1 MKRLARLTL
10 AVALVAVAVPALA
23 GDVKVSF
30 SNGLVTIVATD
41 ATPRQI
47 LAEWA
52 RQGRVLITN
61 LDRLAGGPITMQ
73 MTDVPEA
80 QALETLLRGTAG
92 YVAAPRVEGMVAA
105 SSYDRIDAHARRGAG
120 GAARRLVVW
129 AGDEYGRRPGRPSN
143 LPVYDAMTDN
153 DAEAVRQSM
162 GSGRDAA
169 RPTLYR
175 QSGQG
180 QVVMPGIMAPSYG
193 QNAGAPGSPAN
204 TTQTGQA
211 AGVARQP
218 AAAGA
223 ATPGVFTAPPQPL
236 AQPIKTTPYSNDGP
250 PQAEAPAAISSPV
263 PGQIVGRPPQTV
275 GAPAA
280 TTFQNPYGLPEPVR
294 PPVVNPNANP
304 YGLTAPVKATPTPT
318 PATPPG
324 PIKKSGTGGGQG

>member
-1 MKRLARLTL
+1 MKRLAQLTL

-23 GDVKVSF
+23 GEVKVSF

-105 SSYDRIDAHARRGAG
+105 SSYDRIMLMPGVAPPLTAAGASSQPSNMG
-120 GAARRLVVW
+120 G
-129 AGDEYGRRPGRPSN
+129 GRGRPSN
-143 LPVYDAMTDN
+143 LPAYDAVTDD
-153 DAEAVRQSM
+153 DAEAVRQLM

-169 RPTLYR
+169 RPDAYR

-180 QVVMPGIMAPSYG
+180 QVVMPGIMGPSYG
-193 QNAGAPGSPAN
+193 QNAGAPSSSAN

-218 AAAGA
+218 GAAGA

-250 PQAEAPAAISSPV
+250 PPAEAPAAISSPV
-263 PGQIVGRPPQTV
+263 PGQIVGQPPQTG

-280 TTFQNPYGLPEPVR
+280 TTFQNPYGLREPVR

-304 YGLTAPVKATPTPT
+304 YGLTTPVKTTPT